1 MDHSEYL
8 PVNFFPSLI
17 LTTWEIL
24 IAYRLL
30 TCLPNALPV
39 FSLYLFIYFI
49 LLVFIICFIDS
60 FVASFINPFMCP
72 LSLTTKQIHF
82 SCPFCTL
89 YTFWFITQLNA
100 LLSVYQQYLQKT
112 NHHFIGFLHLTFDL
126 PVLSGLSGLLKLPS
140 YGKQYDISWLYN
152 GLAHWSNFLIQGLFL
167 YALFNF
173 VKSTSSGSYNSAKL
187 LRWYFQENPLKV
199 YGMLVLVVLHH
210 LRFFIHCFLVSSL
223 TLPYAIVQAFTS

>member
-112 NHHFIGFLHLTFDL
+112 HHHFIGFLHLTFDL
-126 PVLSGLSGLLKLPS
+126 PVYLVYPVYWNCHHMANNMIYHGYTMGWPIGPTFWSKVCFCM
-140 YGKQYDISWLYN
+140 LY
-152 GLAHWSNFLIQGLFL
+152 
-167 YALFNF
+167 
-173 VKSTSSGSYNSAKL
+173 
-187 LRWYFQENPLKV
+187 
-199 YGMLVLVVLHH
+199 
-210 LRFFIHCFLVSSL
+210 L
-223 TLPYAIVQAFTS
+223 TLSKVHRLDLITLQNSWDGTFKRTLWRFMECWFLLFYITWGFSFIAFWCHPLPFHML